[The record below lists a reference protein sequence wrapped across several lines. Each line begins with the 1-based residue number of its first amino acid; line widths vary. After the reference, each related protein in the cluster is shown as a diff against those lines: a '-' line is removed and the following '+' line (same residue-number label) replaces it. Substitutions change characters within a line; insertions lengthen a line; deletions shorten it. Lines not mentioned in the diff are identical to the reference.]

1 MNRVFTDTSALL
13 ALLVAGD
20 GFHGAARRAFAAL
33 KDRQAALMTTS
44 YVLVETYA
52 LCERR
57 LGLESVR
64 AFREALEPLLE
75 TRWVDE
81 PLHDRGLDLLIAKR
95 KRGLS
100 LVDAVSFVAAREAGV
115 DEVFAFD
122 RHFVEEGFSLVR

>member
-1 MNRVFTDTSALL
+1 MTPVFVDTSALL

-20 GFHGAARRAFAAL
+20 DFHAAARRAFGVL
-33 KDRQAALMTTS
+33 KNRQATLMTTS

-57 LGLESVR
+57 LGLQSVQ
-64 AFREALEPLLE
+64 AFRDAFEPLLE

-81 PLHDRGLDLLIAKR
+81 PLHQRGLELLLARK

-100 LVDAVSFVAAREAGV
+100 LVDAVSFVASREAGV

-122 RHFVEEGFSLVR
+122 RHFAEEGFSLVR

>member
-1 MNRVFTDTSALL
+1 MNRVFADTSAFL

-20 GFHGAARRAFAAL
+20 ESHGAAKRAFASL
-33 KDRQAALMTTS
+33 KDRRATLLSTS

-64 AFREALEPLLE
+64 SFREAFEPLLE

-81 PLHDRGLDLLIAKR
+81 PLHERGLELLLAKK

-115 DEVFAFD
+115 GEVFAFD
-122 RHFVEEGFSLVR
+122 RHFVEEGFSPVG